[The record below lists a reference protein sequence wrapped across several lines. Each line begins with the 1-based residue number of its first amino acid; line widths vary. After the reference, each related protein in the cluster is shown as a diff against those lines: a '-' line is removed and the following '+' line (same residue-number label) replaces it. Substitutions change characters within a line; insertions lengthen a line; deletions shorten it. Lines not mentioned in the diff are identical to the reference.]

1 MATRFADCV
10 EDVYVLQL
18 QTAKLQVTPPQVAEQ
33 KEIENIPSFYIIRMT
48 IRITKITP
56 QPNASEVSLNGA
68 REAPLNRASEVSLD
82 WDDIVGE
89 SLSACYEK
97 ENAK

>member
-1 MATRFADCV
+1 MFRGLHRRCLCF
-10 EDVYVLQL
+10 
-18 QTAKLQVTPPQVAEQ
+18 TAAIRETASHTPQVAEQ
-33 KEIENIPSFYIIRMT
+33 KEIENIPSFYIIRMTIIRTKT

-68 REAPLNRASEVSLD
+68 REVSLD

-89 SLSACYEK
+89 SQSACYEK